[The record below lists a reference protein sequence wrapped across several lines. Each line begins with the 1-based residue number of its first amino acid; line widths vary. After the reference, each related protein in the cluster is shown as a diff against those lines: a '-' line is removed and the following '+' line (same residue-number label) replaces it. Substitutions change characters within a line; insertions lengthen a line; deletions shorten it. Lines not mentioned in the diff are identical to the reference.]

1 MIVCL
6 TGFMGAGK
14 SSVGERLAA
23 LIGCEWVDL
32 DSYIEKKI
40 GMDIPGIFDFQGENG
55 FRAIE
60 AEALRDVFV
69 MHLLTHTDMVL
80 SLGGG
85 TLQIGALRDY
95 ILENSRCIFL
105 KAYPE
110 TLRKRL
116 QESKVRRPVL
126 EGDTDFE
133 KLLEERERTYSL
145 AQVTIRTDE
154 LDIEQTARRAFEIIK
169 REMLDDKRV

>member
-1 MIVCL
+1 
-6 TGFMGAGK
+6 MGAGK
-14 SSVGERLAA
+14 SSVGEKLAA
-23 LIGCEWVDL
+23 LLDCEWVDL

-40 GMDIPGIFDFQGENG
+40 GLDIPEIFDFQGENG

-60 AEALRDVFV
+60 AEALRDVMV

-95 ILENSRCIFL
+95 ILENSLCIFL
-105 KAYPE
+105 KASPE

-116 QESKVRRPVL
+116 KESGVRRPVL
-126 EGDTDFE
+126 EGDADLE
-133 KLLEERERTYSL
+133 KLLAEREKAYSL
-145 AQVTIRTDE
+145 AHWTIQTDD
-154 LDIEQTARRAFEIIK
+154 LNIEQSAQKACDIIK